1 MPNPP
6 PSSLQLPAPTNMP
19 LGQPLGPYI
28 LTERLGI
35 GGLAEVYRAERPLLD
50 HRLSHAVAIKRLHKH
65 LTTDPKATQHLL
77 DEARIAL
84 RLQHPNI
91 AQTYEI
97 DHADGTFFLVM
108 ELIQGLPLSQLLS
121 SPPSPLPLPAA
132 LFIIREAAS
141 ALAYAH
147 SLTDDNGHPLNLIHL
162 DISPDNLLLSHHGH
176 IKLIDFGLAIAREQL
191 SSPNSARM
199 RGRAKYLSPER
210 AQGLK
215 VQPPIRP
222 LLPRPHP
229 PRTPLHPPPPLPPR
243 PPPSRRHPPTL
254 DPPDLS
260 PYASSW
266 PPISPPSSPNSS
278 PLAPPNAPPTPK
290 PFIMN

>member
-1 MPNPP
+1 MQNPP
-6 PSSLQLPAPTNMP
+6 PSSLQLPRPANMP

-50 HRLSHAVAIKRLHKH
+50 NRLSHAVAIKRLHKH
-65 LTTDPKATQHLL
+65 LTANKNAIQHLL

-97 DHADGTFFLVM
+97 DHADGSFFLVM
-108 ELIQGLPLSQLLS
+108 ELVQGASLAQTLERI
-121 SPPSPLPLPAA
+121 PSLPLPAC
-132 LFIIREAAS
+132 LFIIREAAA

-147 SLTDDNGHPLNLIHL
+147 TLCDDNGHPLNLIHL

-176 IKLIDFGLAIAREQL
+176 IKLIDFGLASAREQL

-215 VQPPIRP
+215 FNHQADLFLVGSDP
-222 LLPRPHP
+222 L
-229 PRTPLHPPPPLPPR
+229 
-243 PPPSRRHPPTL
+243 
-254 DPPDLS
+254 
-260 PYASSW
+260 
-266 PPISPPSSPNSS
+266 
-278 PLAPPNAPPTPK
+278 
-290 PFIMN
+290 